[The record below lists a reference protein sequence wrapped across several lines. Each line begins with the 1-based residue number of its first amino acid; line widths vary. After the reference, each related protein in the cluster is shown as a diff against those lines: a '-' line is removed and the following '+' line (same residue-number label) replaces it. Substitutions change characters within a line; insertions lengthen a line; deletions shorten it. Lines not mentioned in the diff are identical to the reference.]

1 MHFLSITLYERG
13 LKNVFLHSHSEIEDY
28 LRTAKVEVVN
38 EEAKARKK
46 RSVEPYDY
54 YALHKPSRFLEQ
66 HNVGYRI
73 KVPTTGA
80 CTSENHFA
88 RHTNHSNVDFK

>member
-1 MHFLSITLYERG
+1 MFINYCFFGVFSVDLSNVYLCFKNGLLYP
-13 LKNVFLHSHSEIEDY
+13 HSEIEDY

-46 RSVEPYDY
+46 RSVEPFDFF
-54 YALHKPSRFLEQ
+54 ALHKPSRFLEQ

-73 KVPTTGA
+73 KVPTNYP
-80 CTSENHFA
+80 SKNSF
-88 RHTNHSNVDFK
+88 S